1 MKSKTCMI
9 GALLALLGVCSCN
22 DDYLDQTVI
31 TDLNEEVVFADSTY
45 ASGFLTQIYTDI
57 GFDTDGD
64 RFSLNGGLQVASDEA
79 EFRASSQITTGMMFA
94 TGTVNPVTVT
104 DDAWR
109 LGYVNIRRC
118 NKFLQCI
125 GNTPMLEGTRQQS
138 IAECRF

>member
-9 GALLALLGVCSCN
+9 GALLALLGVSSCN

-94 TGTVNPVTVT
+94 TGTLNPVTVT
-104 DDAWR
+104 SSILPNA
-109 LGYVNIRRC
+109 VSC
-118 NKFLQCI
+118 AH
-125 GNTPMLEGTRQQS
+125 GTTT
-138 IAECRF
+138 